1 MTKLTLA
8 GMDAGPDGALVF
20 RFVEGGRAMSWEFR
34 GASYPEFL
42 ALLLDGRLGAASD
55 VHFDAAKVT
64 VEAAEGNEPGQV
76 RIAITRKATIVAPL
90 PAKTAAGT

>member
-8 GMDAGPDGALVF
+8 GMDAGPGGALVF

-42 ALLLDGRLGAASD
+42 ALLLDGRLGGASD
-55 VHFDAAKVT
+55 VHFDAAQVT
-64 VEAAEGNEPGQV
+64 VESAQGREPGQV
-76 RIAITRKATIVAPL
+76 KIAIGRKATIVAPL
-90 PAKTAAGT
+90 PGKAAAGN